1 MKLFIVLLVSS
12 VLVACQS
19 EKEDAVIAKGQF
31 IEVLTD
37 LIVADAIV
45 GYELGRDMDLK
56 EEMIGHYQV
65 VFDKHDITKEEFE
78 SAFNFY
84 SKDLRS
90 MQKIYGEVAVNVSKI
105 RQDIADKKATQQ

>member
-1 MKLFIVLLVSS
+1 MKLVLSIAISLVLFACSS
-12 VLVACQS
+12 EQ
-19 EKEDAVIAKGQF
+19 EDAVIKKEAF
-31 IEVLTD
+31 TEVLTD

-56 EEMIGHYQV
+56 DQMTGHYQK
-65 VFDKHDITKEEFE
+65 VFDKHGITKEEFE
-78 SAFNFY
+78 SAFNHY

-105 RQDIADKKATQQ
+105 RQGINDKHLIQE